1 MKTIKVKAP
10 VRIDFAG
17 GWTDVPPYCEE
28 VGGTVVNATI
38 DKYVEGKFVI
48 DEQDRITVQYRS
60 DIPISSGLGT
70 SATMNVVWLKLVKS
84 QVENFEIAE
93 KSFWLEKLLG
103 IAGGRQDQY
112 ASAIGGINYMTFNM
126 DQIHVSPIAISPSFI
141 QEMEKNM
148 VLCYTGKSRLS
159 SNIIM
164 VVMKNFKEGNP
175 ETIAGLTEIRTAAQK
190 MKPALEKGNLKEF
203 AELINLNWDGQKKL
217 SPEVSTTQ
225 IESLFRL
232 AYANGAI
239 AGKACGAGGGGSL
252 LFIGDKKKITT
263 VLKDKCQIIPFHFDF
278 TGLQIQI
285 QED

>member
-38 DKYVEGKFVI
+38 DKYVEGMFVI

-84 QVENFEIAE
+84 QVENFAIAE

-112 ASAIGGINYMTFNM
+112 ASAMGGINYMTFNM
-126 DQIHVSPIAISPSFI
+126 DQTNVIPIKVAPSFV
-141 QEMEKNM
+141 QELEEHM

-164 VVMKNFKEGNP
+164 VVMKNFKEGKQD
-175 ETIAGLTEIRTAAQK
+175 TITGLTEIRTAAQK
-190 MKPALEKGNLKEF
+190 MKSALEQGKLKEF
-203 AELINLNWDGQKKL
+203 AELINLNWEGQKKL
-217 SPEVSTTQ
+217 SPEVSTEQ
-225 IESLFRL
+225 IELLFQL

-252 LFIGDKKKITT
+252 LFIGDRKKIATA
-263 VLKDKCQIIPFHFDF
+263 LQDKCQIIPFHFDF
-278 TGLQIQI
+278 TGLKIQI
-285 QED
+285 QES

>member
-38 DKYVEGKFVI
+38 DKYVEGTFII
-48 DEQDRITVQYRS
+48 DEQDRISVQYQS

-84 QVENFEIAE
+84 QVENFAIAE

-112 ASAIGGINYMTFNM
+112 ASAIGGINYMMFNM
-126 DQIHVSPIAISPSFI
+126 DQTTVFPIQVSPSFI
-141 QEMEKNM
+141 QEMEDNM
-148 VLCYTGKSRLS
+148 VLCYTGKARLS
-159 SNIIM
+159 SNIIT
-164 VVMKNFKEGNP
+164 VVMKNFKEGNR
-175 ETIAGLTEIRTAAQK
+175 ETVTGLTQIRTAAQL
-190 MKPALEKGNLKEF
+190 MKSALEQGNLKKV
-203 AELINLNWDGQKKL
+203 AELINQNWDGQKKL
-217 SPEVSTTQ
+217 SPEVSTEQ
-225 IESLFRL
+225 MELLFRL
-232 AYANGAI
+232 AFAHGAI

-252 LFIGDKKKITT
+252 LFIGDKQKISAA
-263 VLKDKCQIIPFHFDF
+263 LQAHCQIIPFHFDF
-278 TGLQIQI
+278 NGLQIQI
-285 QED
+285 QEK

>member
-38 DKYVEGKFVI
+38 DKYVEGMFVI

-84 QVENFEIAE
+84 QVENFAIAE

-112 ASAIGGINYMTFNM
+112 ASAIGGINYMMFNM
-126 DQIHVSPIAISPSFI
+126 DQTTVLPINVSPAFV
-141 QEMEKNM
+141 QDMEDNM
-148 VLCYTGKSRLS
+148 VICYTGKARLS
-159 SNIIM
+159 SNIIT
-164 VVMKNFKEGNP
+164 VVMKNFKEGNR
-175 ETIAGLTEIRTAAQK
+175 ETVAGLTQIRTAAQK
-190 MKPALEKGNLKEF
+190 LKTALEQGNLK
-203 AELINLNWDGQKKL
+203 AIGELINQNWEGQKKL
-217 SPEVSTTQ
+217 SPEVSTEQ
-225 IESLFRL
+225 IESLFQL
-232 AYANGAI
+232 AFTNGAI
-239 AGKACGAGGGGSL
+239 AGKACGAGGGGTL

-263 VLKDKCQIIPFHFDF
+263 TLKDKCQIIPFHFDF
-278 TGLQIQI
+278 LGLQIQI
-285 QED
+285 QEN